1 MENKEFF
8 NFIDNTPNAY
18 ICAKNLKEELL
29 EYGFEELSE
38 YEKWSDLKNQGKYFV
53 SKGDSS
59 LIAFTVPENNAD
71 VGFNI
76 VATHSD
82 SPSFSIKTNPDI
94 FENGYLKLNVDEYGG
109 IIYYSWLDRT
119 LSIAGRVITQK
130 DGGYQSQF
138 INIDEDLLII
148 PSQAYHQN
156 REVNKENKLNPQ
168 VDMLPIMS
176 LSNEDSL
183 AKIIDTYL
191 KENCISFDR
200 ICDYDLYLYNRDKAK
215 LVGINQEFILAPR
228 LDDLGCVYPAFKSF
242 IEEAITHFN
251 YNFNVCC
258 VFNNEEIGSLTQ
270 QGADSE
276 FLMDTLKRIAEAT
289 NIDLLTALRNSM
301 VISADNGHAI
311 HPNAPSKSDP
321 TNKVELNKGI
331 VIKNNPR
338 YTTDALTSSLFK
350 GICDNAN
357 AKYQMFAC
365 RNDLRCGSTLG
376 GLSQSHVSVNSIDI
390 GLPQLA
396 MHSATETMGSKDI
409 QYLYDALFEFYRSY
423 FAREDNKVY
432 IKKYSKY

>member
-1 MENKEFF
+1 MKNKEFLD
-8 NFIDNTPNAY
+8 FIDNTPNAY
-18 ICAKNLKEELL
+18 ICVKNLKKELL

-38 YEKWSDLKNQGKYFV
+38 YEQWSNLKNQGKYFV
-53 SKGDSS
+53 SRGDSS
-59 LIAFTVPENNAD
+59 LIAFAMPKTYKN

-94 FENGYLKLNVDEYGG
+94 IENGYLKLNIDEYGG
-109 IIYYSWLDRT
+109 IIYYSWLDRP
-119 LSIAGRVITQK
+119 LSIAGRVITQN

-138 INIDEDLLII
+138 INIDKNLLVI

-183 AKIIDTYL
+183 AKIIDNYL
-191 KENCISFDR
+191 KKYGKPFDK
-200 ICDYDLYLYNRDKAK
+200 ICDYDLYLYNREHATFT
-215 LVGINQEFILAPR
+215 GINQEFILAPR
-228 LDDLGCVYPAFKSF
+228 LDDLSCVYPAFESF
-242 IEEAITHFN
+242 KKTVH
-251 YNFNVCC
+251 YNHNINVCC

-276 FLMDTLKRIAEAT
+276 FLMDSLKRIAEVT
-289 NIDLLTALRNSM
+289 GIDLLTALRNSM

-311 HPNAPSKSDP
+311 HPNTPSKSDP
-321 TNKVELNKGI
+321 TNKVYLNQGI
-331 VIKNNPR
+331 VIKNNSR

-350 GICDNAN
+350 RICDNAN

-396 MHSATETMGSKDI
+396 MHSAYETMGSKDI
-409 QYLYDALFEFYRSY
+409 KYLYDALFQFYISY
-423 FAREDNKVY
+423 FAKEDNKVY
-432 IKKYSKY
+432 IKSFKY